1 VKELE
6 KKVAEISQSES
17 VRLRA
22 AQQEN
27 QRLREALSTTK
38 SRILSLA
45 SALTETATKIG
56 DCLDTHDDDLNSFS
70 QAGDNNDDCSNE
82 DAEDAEDAEESAT
95 RSHSEVSQ
103 EVIEHAHPVN
113 QVVGSNFATAT
124 IVRES
129 VLNRTLSPLSPG
141 TRNFDENFG
150 LDLANYTRAVP
161 HAPISSS
168 WQLTNLT
175 DGHGSI
181 ETQYPE
187 WPPALADTA
196 IPDTFSEHSSS
207 RSGLYL
213 AQPSPGAM
221 HSLTMDNYPP
231 GLATFPSVFA
241 AHLSVCEFFVRQSEA
256 YKDRAN
262 PGGQEA

>member
-22 AQQEN
+22 SQQEN

-45 SALTETATKIG
+45 SALTETANKIG
-56 DCLDTHDDDLNSFS
+56 DCLDTQDDELNSFS
-70 QAGDNNDDCSNE
+70 QPDDNNDECSNDE
-82 DAEDAEDAEESAT
+82 AEEPEEPEALVVSAEAEAI
-95 RSHSEVSQ
+95 SH
-103 EVIEHAHPVN
+103 EVIEHVHPID
-113 QVVGSNFATAT
+113 QVVESNYATTT
-124 IVRES
+124 ILRETILS
-129 VLNRTLSPLSPG
+129 QALSPSA
-141 TRNFDENFG
+141 RNFDETFG

-168 WQLTNLT
+168 WHLTNLT
-175 DGHGSI
+175 DGHGAI
-181 ETQYPE
+181 ENHFPE

-196 IPDTFSEHSSS
+196 IPDTFSEPSSS

-213 AQPSPGAM
+213 SQPSPGAM

-256 YKDRAN
+256 YKDRAK